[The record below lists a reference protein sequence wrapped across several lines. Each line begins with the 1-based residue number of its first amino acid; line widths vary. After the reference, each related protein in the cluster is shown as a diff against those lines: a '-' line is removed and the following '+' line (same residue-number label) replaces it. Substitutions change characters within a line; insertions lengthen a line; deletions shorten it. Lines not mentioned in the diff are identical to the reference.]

1 MGKWT
6 RVTSV
11 VGAALMLIWV
21 LAGCGGSSA
30 GGGNKNIVIATLLP
44 VSGTSAALGLPTQ
57 YGTDLAVSQ
66 NKDLGSGYTLTVQNE
81 NYQGASGADPAAATA
96 AANKLINDPKVI
108 AMVGPFNSGI
118 TKVTM
123 PITNSA
129 GLVSISPANTNPG
142 LTLREYAAA
151 NSYNF
156 DLLHPA
162 GKPDAYF
169 RLPGNDVVQGKVDA
183 AIISGAPISAKSV
196 YVIDDNT
203 VYGKGLANFF
213 TTSFQATGGT
223 VLDRQSFTA
232 QQVSSAGSFADTIK
246 AKNPDAVFFG
256 GTTDSGVGAVKKAL
270 VSKGFTKPWVGG
282 DGIAD
287 DSAWLQTA
295 GDGAGDTYG
304 SVAAPDPAS
313 LSNAAAQKFVT
324 DYKAFVSG
332 KPNNDLVGYSAMS
345 YDSAMIIIT
354 AVKSLISA
362 GKDVTRANV
371 RDQIAGI
378 NYSGVTGQVSFD
390 ANGDNAGPKV
400 FAIYRVD
407 PSTKQWVYQST
418 VNG

>member
-1 MGKWT
+1 MRKWT
-6 RVTSV
+6 RVSSV
-11 VGAALMLIWV
+11 VGASLMLVWA
-21 LAGCGGSSA
+21 LSGCGGSSA

-66 NKDLGSGYTLTVQNE
+66 NADLGNGYKLSVDHE
-81 NYQGASGADPAAATA
+81 NYQGASGADPAAATTA
-96 AANKLINDPKVI
+96 TTKLVNQADVI
-108 AMVGPFNSGI
+108 GFVGPFNSGI
-118 TKVTM
+118 AKVTM
-123 PITNSA
+123 PISNGA

-142 LTLREYAAA
+142 LTLEQYAAD
-151 NSYNF
+151 NSINF
-156 DLLHPA
+156 SLLHPA

-183 AIISGAPISAKSV
+183 QIASGAPINAKSV
-196 YVIDDNT
+196 YVIDDKT

-213 TTSFQATGGT
+213 VTSFKATGGT
-223 VLDRQSFTA
+223 IVDQQEFTSA
-232 QQVSSAGSFADTIK
+232 DVGNAGSFADTIK
-246 AKNPDAVFFG
+246 AKAPDAVFFG

-270 VSKGFTKPWVGG
+270 AAKGFTVPWVGG

-295 GDGAGDTYG
+295 GDGAVGTYG

-313 LSNAAAQKFVT
+313 LSSSAAQKFVS
-324 DYKAFVSG
+324 DYKAFVAG

-345 YDSAMIIIT
+345 YDGAMIMIT
-354 AVKSLISA
+354 AVKNLIAA

-378 NYSGVTGQVSFD
+378 NYAGVTGQISFD
-390 ANGDNAGPKV
+390 ANGDNSGPKV
-400 FAIYRVD
+400 FAVYTVD
-407 PSTKQWVYQST
+407 STNKWVYQT
-418 VNG
+418 TING

>member
-6 RVTSV
+6 RVSSV

-44 VSGTSAALGLPTQ
+44 VSGTSAALGLPTE

-66 NKDLGSGYTLTVQNE
+66 NADLGNGYKLTVQNE

-96 AANKLINDPKVI
+96 ATNKLVNQANVI
-108 AMVGPFNSGI
+108 GMVGPFNSGI

-123 PITNSA
+123 PITNGA

-142 LTLREYAAA
+142 LTIQQYAAD
-151 NSYNF
+151 NSINF
-156 DLLHPA
+156 SLLHPA

-169 RLPGNDVVQGKVDA
+169 RIPGTDVVQGKVDA
-183 AIISGAPISAKSV
+183 QIASSAPISAKSV
-196 YVIDDNT
+196 YIIDDKT
-203 VYGKGLANFF
+203 VYGVGLANFF
-213 TTSFQATGGT
+213 TTNFTASGGQ

-232 QQVSSAGSFADTIK
+232 SQVSSAGSFADTIK
-246 AKNPDAVFFG
+246 AKNPDVIFFG

-270 VSKGFTKPWVGG
+270 ASKGFNKPWVGG

-287 DSAWLQTA
+287 DNAWLDTA
-295 GDGAGDTYG
+295 GTGAVGTTAT
-304 SVAAPDPAS
+304 VAAPDPAS
-313 LSNAAAQKFVT
+313 LSSSAATKFVS
-324 DYKAFVSG
+324 DYNAFVAG
-332 KPNNDLVGYSAMS
+332 KPNNALVGYSAMS

-354 AVKSLISA
+354 AVKNLIA
-362 GKDVTRANV
+362 NGKDVTRANV

-378 NYSGVTGQVSFD
+378 HYSGVTGDISFD

-400 FAIYRVD
+400 FAVYTVD
-407 PSTKQWVYQST
+407 ASNKWVYQST
-418 VNG
+418 VQG

>member
-1 MGKWT
+1 M
-6 RVTSV
+6 
-11 VGAALMLIWV
+11 LMWV
-21 LAGCGGSSA
+21 LSGCGGSSA
-30 GGGNKNIVIATLLP
+30 GSGNKNIVIATLLP

-66 NKDLGSGYTLTVQNE
+66 NKDLGNGYTLSVDHE

-96 AANKLINDPKVI
+96 ASNKLVNQADVI
-108 AMVGPFNSGI
+108 GMVGPFNSGI
-118 TKVTM
+118 AKVSM
-123 PITNSA
+123 PITNGA

-142 LTLREYAAA
+142 LTLRQYAAD
-151 NSYNF
+151 NSINF

-169 RLPGNDVVQGKVDA
+169 RIPGTDVVQGKVDA
-183 AIISGAPISAKSV
+183 QIASSAPINAKTV

-213 TTSFQATGGT
+213 VSNFQSSGGT

-232 QQVSSAGSFADTIK
+232 TQVSSAGSFADTIK
-246 AKNPDAVFFG
+246 AKNPDAIFFG

-270 VSKGFTKPWVGG
+270 AADGFNKPWVGG

-295 GDGAGDTYG
+295 GNGAAGTYAT
-304 SVAAPDPAS
+304 VAAPDPAS
-313 LSNAAAQKFVT
+313 LSSSAAQTFVT
-324 DYKAFVSG
+324 DYKAFVAG

-345 YDSAMIIIT
+345 YDAAMIIIT
-354 AVKSLISA
+354 AVKNLIKD

-371 RDQIAGI
+371 RDQVAGI
-378 NYSGVTGQVSFD
+378 NYSGVTGNISFD
-390 ANGDNAGPKV
+390 ANGDNSGPKV
-400 FAIYRVD
+400 FAVYQVD
-407 PSTKQWVYQST
+407 ATNKWVYQTT